1 MLFDMDILSGNQA
14 SPKFQSVLYRRRLER
29 VNPFWVY
36 EFGVLCQT
44 PGFRP
49 RDLMV
54 LMPGLR
60 RDQIERGRR
69 EVVVSEEDVRR
80 NVASVTEEDAVKFM
94 QLGAMPSYSVALVRS
109 KTKDEA
115 ALMGLDARTIKR
127 ARGSGRLL
135 FVKVGEGHKG

>member
-1 MLFDMDILSGNQA
+1 MRISDWSSDVCSSDLRCAPLWSEKSVSLSPAGMIFDMDILGAREA

-49 RDLMV
+49 RDLMI

-60 RDQIERGRR
+60 RDQPERGLR
-69 EVVVSEEDVRR
+69 VVRVSEAEGRR
-80 NVASVTEEDAVKFM
+80 NV
-94 QLGAMPSYSVALVRS
+94 G
-109 KTKDEA
+109 
-115 ALMGLDARTIKR
+115 G
-127 ARGSGRLL
+127 
-135 FVKVGEGHKG
+135 

>member
-1 MLFDMDILSGNQA
+1 MDILGALEA

-49 RDLMV
+49 RDLMI

-60 RDQIERGRR
+60 RDQLERGLR
-69 EVVVSEEDVRR
+69 EVRVSEADVRR
-80 NVASVTEEDAVKFM
+80 NVASVTEEDAVAFM
-94 QLGAMPSYSVALVRS
+94 KLGALPADSAAPVKIGRALVR
-109 KTKDEA
+109 
-115 ALMGLDARTIKR
+115 G
-127 ARGSGRLL
+127 RGG
-135 FVKVGEGHKG
+135 

>member
-1 MLFDMDILSGNQA
+1 MDILSGNQA

-49 RDLMV
+49 RDLMI

-60 RDQIERGRR
+60 RDQIERGLR
-69 EVVVSEEDVRR
+69 EVVVREEDIRR

-94 QLGAMPSYSVALVRS
+94 QLGALPSYSVALVRS
-109 KTKDEA
+109 GATVH
-115 ALMGLDARTIKR
+115 GVDARVLRRAKR
-127 ARGSGRLL
+127 SGRLL
-135 FVKVGEGHKG
+135 FKGKH

>member
-1 MLFDMDILSGNQA
+1 MDILSGNRA

-49 RDLMV
+49 RDLMI

-60 RDQIERGRR
+60 RDQIERGLR
-69 EVVVSEEDVRR
+69 EVKVSEEDIRR
-80 NVASVTEEDAVKFM
+80 NVASVSAEDAVKFM
-94 QLGAMPSYSVALVRS
+94 QLGALPSYSVALVRS
-109 KTKDEA
+109 GATVV
-115 ALMGLDARTIKR
+115 GVDARVLKR
-127 ARGSGRLL
+127 AKRSGRLL
-135 FVKVGEGHKG
+135 FKDKH

>member
-1 MLFDMDILSGNQA
+1 MIFDMDILGAREA

-49 RDLMV
+49 RDLMI

-60 RDQIERGRR
+60 RDHLERGVR
-69 EVVVSEEDVRR
+69 EARVSEADVSR
-80 NVASVTEEDAVKFM
+80 NLASVSSDYAVAFM
-94 QLGAMPSYSVALVRS
+94 QWGGLPSSSVA
-109 KTKDEA
+109 
-115 ALMGLDARTIKR
+115 
-127 ARGSGRLL
+127 
-135 FVKVGEGHKG
+135 

>member
-1 MLFDMDILSGNQA
+1 MDILGAREA
-14 SPKFQSVLYRRRLER
+14 SPKFRSVLGRKKLEFI
-29 VNPFWVY
+29 NPYWIY

-60 RDQIERGRR
+60 RDQIERGLR
-69 EVVVSEEDVRR
+69 EVAVSEEDVRR
-80 NVASVTEEDAVKFM
+80 NVRSVSKEDAVAFM
-94 QLGAMPSYSVALVRS
+94 RLGALPSYSVALVQSVSR
-109 KTKDEA
+109 DEA
-115 ALMGLDARTIKR
+115 ASWGLDAQTLSK

-135 FVKVGEGHKG
+135 FVNKR